1 MNEWLKWSNY
11 YHYSCSVKQACLTEA
26 MRDAIS
32 IAYVYMSIYA
42 IHGVEAVSIRDD
54 TIDNQLDMFL
64 WPKRYSDSDMGN
76 AAESACD
83 DNMCA
88 YSQKESFAEED
99 HTLREDKAAGGDLG
113 SKCSEYE

>member
-1 MNEWLKWSNY
+1 
-11 YHYSCSVKQACLTEA
+11 

-64 WPKRYSDSDMGN
+64 WPERNSDSDMGN